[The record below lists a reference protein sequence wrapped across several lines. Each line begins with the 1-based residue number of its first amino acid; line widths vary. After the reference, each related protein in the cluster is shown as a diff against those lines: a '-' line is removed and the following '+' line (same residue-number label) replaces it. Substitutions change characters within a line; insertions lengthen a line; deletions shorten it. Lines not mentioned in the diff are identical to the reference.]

1 MIVALRCS
9 SMRTSIYSSLHLNE
23 VLSATNSAKKNAD
36 KRKFST
42 VNHKKSTC
50 PTGDLLFSSSKLKL
64 NTNETIMSKRWISVQ
79 KITSNLQLH
88 RNKTTDNIIDKNTLR
103 IKQDT
108 EDRPMVLL
116 LAWLLAKQKH
126 LDVYSQMYLDQGFDV
141 LIAHISPWQF
151 FWPTNGAQLVAADV
165 IKFLANND
173 YYKQIF
179 VHGFSVGGYLWGEV
193 LGQMHKDMG
202 TSQKILDRIC
212 GQVWDSA
219 ADITEIPAAISIVV
233 ATNLQIQKALEN
245 YVIYHLKT
253 FHDAATQH
261 YIRSSQMFHTNL
273 CHAPALFFVSK
284 TDPLGPVISNQRVAD
299 SWISSGVDLT
309 FKCFDE
315 SQHLWHYFEH
325 EQEYTEAL
333 FQHLQKTKMINY
345 KKLVKLQI

>member
-1 MIVALRCS
+1 
-9 SMRTSIYSSLHLNE
+9 
-23 VLSATNSAKKNAD
+23 
-36 KRKFST
+36 
-42 VNHKKSTC
+42 
-50 PTGDLLFSSSKLKL
+50 
-64 NTNETIMSKRWISVQ
+64 
-79 KITSNLQLH
+79 
-88 RNKTTDNIIDKNTLR
+88 
-103 IKQDT
+103 
-108 EDRPMVLL
+108 MVVL

-126 LDVYSQMYLDQGFDV
+126 LDIYSQMYLDQGFDV

-151 FWPTNGAQLVAADV
+151 FWPTNGAQVGVFNLLFGKLCLNFFIEIFKLVAADV

-173 YYKQIF
+173 DYKQIL
-179 VHGFSVGGYLWGEV
+179 VHGFSVGGYLWGEI

-219 ADITEIPAAISIVV
+219 ADITEIPAAISTVV

-253 FHDAATQH
+253 FHEAATQH

-284 TDPLGPVISNQRVAD
+284 TDPLGPVISNKRVAD

-315 SQHLWHYFEH
+315 SQHVWHYFEH

-333 FQHLQKTKMINY
+333 FRHLRKTKMIDY
-345 KKLVKLQI
+345 KNLLKRQN

>member
-1 MIVALRCS
+1 
-9 SMRTSIYSSLHLNE
+9 
-23 VLSATNSAKKNAD
+23 
-36 KRKFST
+36 
-42 VNHKKSTC
+42 
-50 PTGDLLFSSSKLKL
+50 
-64 NTNETIMSKRWISVQ
+64 
-79 KITSNLQLH
+79 
-88 RNKTTDNIIDKNTLR
+88 
-103 IKQDT
+103 
-108 EDRPMVLL
+108 
-116 LAWLLAKQKH
+116 
-126 LDVYSQMYLDQGFDV
+126 MYLDQGFDV

-151 FWPTNGAQLVAADV
+151 FWPTNGAQVGVFNLLFGKLCLNFFIEIFKLVAADV

-173 YYKQIF
+173 DYKQIL
-179 VHGFSVGGYLWGEV
+179 VHGFSVGGYLWGEI

-219 ADITEIPAAISIVV
+219 ADITEIPAAISTVV

-253 FHDAATQH
+253 FHEAATQH

-315 SQHLWHYFEH
+315 SQHVWHYFEH

-333 FQHLQKTKMINY
+333 FRHLRKTKMIDY
-345 KKLVKLQI
+345 KNLLKRQN